1 MPYFTYDTSV
11 IISRKVDLR
20 DMPPTFLLS
29 SVVLMELAAGAIDVS
44 QRKVFEQLFLQYQKD
59 KSLIVPTEDD
69 WLIAAKI
76 LFLLTHARK
85 RLHRGKLQRLASG
98 ASQRLA
104 LDVLI
109 RRQRAQVES
118 TSGDGELDGFQS
130 DPALL
135 QHDDREGGKLL
146 FKVASS
152 SSGSLRV

>member
-1 MPYFTYDTSV
+1 
-11 IISRKVDLR
+11 
-20 DMPPTFLLS
+20 
-29 SVVLMELAAGAIDVS
+29 MELAAGAIDVS

-109 RRQRAQVES
+109 AVSARRWKAQVVTENW
-118 TSGDGELDGFQS
+118 TD
-130 DPALL
+130 
-135 QHDDREGGKLL
+135 
-146 FKVASS
+146 FKAIQRYCNTTIVKAASFFS
-152 SSGSLRV
+152 K

>member
-109 RRQRAQVES
+109 AVSARRWKAQVVTENW
-118 TSGDGELDGFQS
+118 TD
-130 DPALL
+130 
-135 QHDDREGGKLL
+135 
-146 FKVASS
+146 FKAIQRYCNTTIVKAASFFS
-152 SSGSLRV
+152 K